1 MRSKKALI
9 NIISSFLLQIITIIC
24 GFIIPKLIIKTYGS
38 NVNGIIVSIVQFLSF
53 ISLLESGFGPVIK
66 STLYKPIAKKDK
78 ATIEKILK
86 ASEKNFRS
94 ISYFFIIYIMLLII
108 ILPILLNNEFDKL
121 FAVSLIMILSI
132 NTFAQ
137 YYFGMTYRLYLQAE
151 QRTYVI
157 SAIGTLVAI
166 LIRTIEF
173 MYHSSKYILMRSV
186 FYSFKILLLI
196 ALEMVIISFIIY
208 KIPKF
213 DIINYKAWI
222 IQAIIVTSISS
233 VVVLLL
239 NCIIYKENVKN
250 AIVIFKNILKRNK

>member
-1 MRSKKALI
+1 
-9 NIISSFLLQIITIIC
+9 
-24 GFIIPKLIIKTYGS
+24 
-38 NVNGIIVSIVQFLSF
+38 
-53 ISLLESGFGPVIK
+53 
-66 STLYKPIAKKDK
+66 
-78 ATIEKILK
+78 
-86 ASEKNFRS
+86 
-94 ISYFFIIYIMLLII
+94 MLLII

>member
-1 MRSKKALI
+1 
-9 NIISSFLLQIITIIC
+9 
-24 GFIIPKLIIKTYGS
+24 
-38 NVNGIIVSIVQFLSF
+38 
-53 ISLLESGFGPVIK
+53 
-66 STLYKPIAKKDK
+66 
-78 ATIEKILK
+78 
-86 ASEKNFRS
+86 
-94 ISYFFIIYIMLLII
+94 
-108 ILPILLNNEFDKL
+108 
-121 FAVSLIMILSI
+121 
-132 NTFAQ
+132 
-137 YYFGMTYRLYLQAE
+137 MTYRLYLQAE